1 MPRLFGSRCLLA
13 PFTAMHAVAPPDAF
27 AGSAGATGGP
37 RPPPVPRA
45 ATTYRVE
52 TSEKFDALCL
62 INLLSDDPFYVKYYP
77 VEHAWWR
84 ERVSAETLAAARRI
98 KQVLKDEGGGIV
110 SASLV
115 LYFSASRSATVAGA
129 LGDLE
134 HIDALR
140 RRFERTP
147 YYDAE
152 EWARLVS
159 IAPELRTVL
168 RGLRAA
174 RFPQYWASALKARLE
189 ERAALFRP
197 ALASRDIVPL
207 QEKMLG
213 FRLKDRS
220 ITVYLVHFARPHGIK
235 VTGNRFLTEAELP
248 PEIVLRTAI
257 HEMMHPPFDTA
268 DPALWAAVEPIRAHA
283 LVVDRLAHHDPS
295 FGYNTFEG
303 LLEEGVVKTLDQFI
317 AERLGIAV
325 PAEERWRKN
334 DQGLHVIAAALYQ
347 VMREDRYDET
357 GGNAAGYLRD
367 PEHVR
372 RTAAALDRIAA
383 NGL

>member
-1 MPRLFGSRCLLA
+1 MPRLFASWLLLA
-13 PFTAMHAVAPPDAF
+13 PFTAVHAVGPPDVF
-27 AGSAGATGGP
+27 AGVSGTAAGS
-37 RPPPVPRA
+37 RPPPVPR

-62 INLLSDDPFYVKYYP
+62 INLLSDDPFYIRYYP
-77 VEHAWWR
+77 GEHAWWR
-84 ERVSAETLAAARRI
+84 EYVSADTLAAARRI

-115 LYFSASRSATVAGA
+115 LYFSASRSATLAGA
-129 LGDLE
+129 LRDLE
-134 HIDALR
+134 HLDALR

-147 YYDAE
+147 YYDAT
-152 EWARLVS
+152 EWTRFVS

-168 RGLRAA
+168 RGLQAA
-174 RFPQYWASALKARLE
+174 HFPQYWASALKARLE
-189 ERAALFRP
+189 ERAAVFRP
-197 ALASRDIVPL
+197 ALAGRDLVPL

-220 ITVYLVHFARPHGIK
+220 ITVYLVHFTRPHGIK
-235 VTGNRFLTEAELP
+235 VTGNRFLTAAELS

-268 DPALWAAVEPIRAHA
+268 DPALWAAVEPIRVHP

-325 PAEERWRKN
+325 PAAERWRTN

-347 VMREDRYDET
+347 VMRQDRYDET
-357 GGNAAGYLRD
+357 GGNAAAYLRD
-367 PEHVR
+367 PQHVR
-372 RTAAALDRIAA
+372 RIVAALDRIAA
-383 NGL
+383 SGL

>member
-1 MPRLFGSRCLLA
+1 MTRFFASWFLLA
-13 PFTAMHAVAPPDAF
+13 PFAAAQAAALPESLV
-27 AGSAGATGGP
+27 AGAVDASAQP
-37 RPPPVPRA
+37 RPERPP

-52 TSEKFDALCL
+52 MSEKFDALCL
-62 INLLSDDPFYVKYYP
+62 INLLSDDPFYTKYYP
-77 VEHAWWR
+77 AEHTWWR
-84 ERVSAETLAAARRI
+84 EHASAQTLAAAGRI

-115 LYFSASRSATVAGA
+115 LYFSVSRSTTVAGA
-129 LGDLE
+129 LADLDRL
-134 HIDALR
+134 DALQ

-152 EWARLVS
+152 RWARFVS

-168 RGLRAA
+168 HGLQIA
-174 RFPQYWASALKARLE
+174 RFPEYWASALKPRLE
-189 ERAALFRP
+189 ARAEIFRP
-197 ALASRDIVPL
+197 ELARRDIVPL

-213 FRLKDRS
+213 FPLKDRS

-235 VTGNRFLTEAELP
+235 ITGNRFLTEAELA

-257 HEMMHPPFDTA
+257 HEMMHPPFDRA
-268 DPALWAAVEPIRAHA
+268 DAALWASVEPIRTHP
-283 LVVDRLAHHDPS
+283 LVADRLAHHDRS

-303 LLEEGVVKTLDQFI
+303 LLEEGVVKVLDQFI

-325 PAEERWRKN
+325 PAAERWRAN
-334 DQGLHVIAAALYQ
+334 DQGLHVIAAALYE

-357 GGNAAGYLRD
+357 GGHAGAYLRD
-367 PEHVR
+367 AAHVR
-372 RTAAALDRIAA
+372 RIVSALDRIAA

>member
-1 MPRLFGSRCLLA
+1 MPGLVASWFLLA
-13 PFTAMHAVAPPDAF
+13 PTAMYAVAPPDALAAVAGTA
-27 AGSAGATGGP
+27 AGS
-37 RPPPVPRA
+37 RSPPARRA
-45 ATTYRVE
+45 ATRYRLE

-62 INLLSDDPFYVKYYP
+62 INLLSDDPFYTKYYP
-77 VEHAWWR
+77 AEHAWWR
-84 ERVSAETLAAARRI
+84 EHVSAETLAAARRI
-98 KQVLKDEGGGIV
+98 KQVLRDEGGGIV

-115 LYFSASRSATVAGA
+115 LYFSASRSATIAGT
-129 LGDLE
+129 LEDLE
-134 HIDALR
+134 HLDALR
-140 RRFERTP
+140 QRFERTP

-152 EWARLVS
+152 EWVRLVS

-174 RFPQYWASALKARLE
+174 RFPQYWASAIKPRLE
-189 ERAALFRP
+189 ERAAVFGP

-220 ITVYLVHFARPHGIK
+220 ITVFLVHFTRPHGIK
-235 VTGNRFLTEAELP
+235 VTGNRFLTAADLA
-248 PEIVLRTAI
+248 PEIVIRTAI
-257 HEMMHPPFDTA
+257 HEMMHPPFDTS
-268 DPALWAAVEPIRAHA
+268 DPALWAAVESIRLHP
-283 LVVDRLAHHDPS
+283 LVVDRLTHHDPS
-295 FGYNTFEG
+295 FGYNSFEG
-303 LLEEGVVKTLDQFI
+303 LLEEGMVKTLDQFI

-357 GGNAAGYLRD
+357 GGDAGAYLRD
-367 PEHVR
+367 PGHVR
-372 RTAAALDRIAA
+372 RIVAALDRIAA

>member
-1 MPRLFGSRCLLA
+1 MPRFLASWFLLA
-13 PFTAMHAVAPPDAF
+13 PFSAVSSVVPPEAHAGVTGPP
-27 AGSAGATGGP
+27 AGS
-37 RPPPVPRA
+37 RPPPAPRSS
-45 ATTYRVE
+45 TTYRVE

-77 VEHAWWR
+77 AEHAWWR
-84 ERVSAETLAAARRI
+84 EHVSAETLAAARRI

-115 LYFSASRSATVAGA
+115 LYFSASRSATVGGA

-134 HIDALR
+134 HLDALR
-140 RRFERTP
+140 QRFERTP
-147 YYDAE
+147 YYDAA

-168 RGLRAA
+168 HGLRAA
-174 RFPQYWASALKARLE
+174 RFPQYWASALKTRLE
-189 ERAALFRP
+189 GRAAVFRP

-220 ITVYLVHFARPHGIK
+220 ITVFLVHFARPHGIK
-235 VTGNRFLTEAELP
+235 VTGNRFLTAVELP
-248 PEIVLRTAI
+248 PEVVLRTAI
-257 HEMMHPPFDTA
+257 HEMMHPPFDPA
-268 DPALWAAVEPIRAHA
+268 DPALWAAVEPIRVHP

-295 FGYNTFEG
+295 FGYNSFEG
-303 LLEEGVVKTLDQFI
+303 LLEEGAVKTLDQFI
-317 AERLGIAV
+317 AEQLGIAV
-325 PAEERWRKN
+325 PAAERWRTN

-347 VMREDRYDET
+347 VMREDRYDQNSNRPAE
-357 GGNAAGYLRD
+357 D
-367 PEHVR
+367 
-372 RTAAALDRIAA
+372 
-383 NGL
+383 